1 MGRRRVIYVCPA
13 DQQHRWDRFG
23 EIGIPVFFGTTHSI
37 LQVSYSK
44 VKDKLKK
51 RINEYMNRE
60 G

>member
-1 MGRRRVIYVCPA
+1 MYVLRTSSTDGTDLA
-13 DQQHRWDRFG
+13 KSGFQY
-23 EIGIPVFFGTTHSI
+23 FFGTTHSI

-44 VKDKLKK
+44 VKDKLEK